1 MQTENFI
8 SIATYS
14 DHLMAELIIA
24 VLENEGIKTYKFGE
38 QHSMLPTE
46 YIEIKVHESDEA
58 RAREIIELQSEAE

>member
-8 SIATYS
+8 SVATYS

-24 VLENEGIKTYKFGE
+24 ALENEGINTYKFGE

-46 YIEIKVHESDEA
+46 YVEIKVHESDVEKA
-58 RAREIIELQSEAE
+58 KEIIESFREE